1 MRIIGGEWGGRALKS
16 PRGREV
22 SRPTTDRVRE
32 ACASMLESALD
43 NGIEGVRALD
53 AFGGTGALGIEL
65 LSRGASHVTFFDTDR
80 GAARLIGQNLQT
92 LRCDTSRYRVLCSDV
107 IASARRGC
115 MPGAPYDVV
124 WIDPPYDLGVDPAV
138 NLLDALVSSGSVRPG
153 TIIVFERSAT
163 RTPSL
168 RVDGFDVL
176 REKRYGITAID
187 ALRYN
192 PGARKDESEGEL
204 A

>member
-1 MRIIGGEWGGRALKS
+1 MRIIGGEWGGRSLKS

-43 NGIEGVRALD
+43 GGIGGIRALD

-65 LSRGASHVTFFDTDR
+65 LSRGASHVTFFDIDR
-80 GAARLIGQNLQT
+80 GAARLIGQNLET
-92 LRCDTSRYRVLCSDV
+92 LRCDKSRYRVVCSDV
-107 IASARRGC
+107 VVTARRGR
-115 MPGAPYDVV
+115 MPGAPFDVV
-124 WIDPPYDLGVDPAV
+124 WIDPPYDLGLDPAV
-138 NLLDALVSSGSVRPG
+138 NLLDALVSSGSILPG
-153 TIIVFERSAT
+153 AIIVFERSAT

-192 PGARKDESEGEL
+192 PVPCKDETEGEL